1 MARARRNVD
10 LGGICLEKREEK
22 EMRTLRKLGR
32 RMKKSI
38 LCTFGGRKK
47 KKDSVMQLP
56 SKWKKTQERKE
67 FQEAGAG
74 PLCHVMQRG

>member
-1 MARARRNVD
+1 MF
-10 LGGICLEKREEK
+10 REERGGEDEDIMQTRK
-22 EMRTLRKLGR
+22 ENEEKYSVYFWRQ
-32 RMKKSI
+32 
-38 LCTFGGRKK
+38 K

-56 SKWKKTQERKE
+56 RKWKKTQERKE